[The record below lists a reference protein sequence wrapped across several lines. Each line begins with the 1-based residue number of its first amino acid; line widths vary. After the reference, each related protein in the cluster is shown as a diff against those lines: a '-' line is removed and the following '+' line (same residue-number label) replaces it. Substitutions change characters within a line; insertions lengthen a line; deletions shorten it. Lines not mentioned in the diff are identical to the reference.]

1 MVIVPSDT
9 TIVNNTTILL
19 TCFGYGIPTPA
30 VMWSTGEEILSN
42 DSQIAIYNNLILENG
57 IQFVRSILKLCST
70 TVSHNGEYT
79 CRLSNAAGNS
89 NASFYLE
96 VLSKCIYSIHNISMH
111 TERSGGKPVYIRVL
125 PPSSHTFVSF
135 LLPLSCNIP

>member
-9 TIVNNTTILL
+9 TILYNTTILL

-30 VMWSTGEEILSN
+30 VMWSTGEEMLSN
-42 DSQIAIYNNLILENG
+42 DSQIAIYDNLILENG

-89 NASFYLE
+89 NASFHLQ
-96 VLSKCIYSIHNISMH
+96 VLSKCIYNISMYN
-111 TERSGGKPVYIRVL
+111 ERSGGKLVYICVL